1 MTRALAWVLVVLFCS
16 VSPSIAMADDAGDAA
31 ACTECG
37 GSCTD
42 LSTDPDNCGSC
53 GTTCQSGACQM
64 GSCVPLACDGG
75 LCDTTAESTCGVGL
89 VPAHGGST
97 FVLAGAMLLAL
108 VLLRRRL
115 VWIENRG
122 AQRSDSR
129 AKPARGLGGVAPIA
143 VAGSLLMMM
152 HVARADPLPQPRTGD
167 GMSRTPVDV
176 VIHDSPPPRRYVS
189 LAWNPVP
196 IFALGKV
203 SFDVVIAPVDHH
215 ALVLSPY
222 YVTTTTVPFFVYSD
236 ISGSP
241 TALPQQTFEGFG
253 GEIGYRYYFGLG
265 GPRGF
270 FLGASFLIGAFTATA
285 QNTTQTHYMSFGG
298 AVDAGYQVLVADR
311 VVLGA
316 GLGLQYTAMDTSLPN
331 QQFPAKLYAN
341 SGLYPR
347 LLLSVGWA
355 F

>member
-1 MTRALAWVLVVLFCS
+1 MRRALARVLVVLLFS
-16 VSPSIAMADDAGDAA
+16 LSPSSAMADDAGDAA
-31 ACTECG
+31 ACTECS
-37 GSCTD
+37 GSCID
-42 LSTDPDNCGSC
+42 PSTDPDNCGSC
-53 GTTCQSGACQM
+53 GTTCQSGTCQN
-64 GSCVPLACDGG
+64 GSCVPLACDGA
-75 LCDTTAESTCGVGL
+75 LCDTSAESTCDVGQT
-89 VPAHGGST
+89 PGHGGSSST
-97 FVLAGAMLLAL
+97 LVVAGALLGLAL
-108 VLLRRRL
+108 LLRRRL
-115 VWIENRG
+115 AWVG
-122 AQRSDSR
+122 
-129 AKPARGLGGVAPIA
+129 
-143 VAGSLLMMM
+143 GSLLMMT
-152 HVARADPLPQPRTGD
+152 HIARAEPPAQTRTGD
-167 GMSRTPVDV
+167 GSGAGGLSRTPVDV
-176 VIHDSPPPRRYVS
+176 VIDDAPPARRYVS

-222 YVTTTTVPFFVYSD
+222 YVTTTTVPFFVYND
-236 ISGSP
+236 ITGSP

-270 FLGASFLIGAFTATA
+270 FVGGSFLIGAFTATA
-285 QNTTQTHYMSFGG
+285 QNSTQTHYMSFGG
-298 AVDAGYQVLVADR
+298 AVDVGYQALVADR

-331 QQFPAKLYAN
+331 QQFPANLYAN